1 VAIKASEPLDEMKD
15 MNIVDTE
22 APETIIA
29 KTCGCREKNRKVTY
43 SFVDYSHGLHLDKK
57 DIISAELEACQKLLK
72 YAMDAA
78 DKKAIE

>member
-29 KTCGCREKNRKVTY
+29 KTCGSGEKNRKVTY
-43 SFVDYSHGLHLDKK
+43 SFVDYSHGLCLDKK
-57 DIISAELEACQKLLK
+57 GHNISRIRSMPETFEIC
-72 YAMDAA
+72 YGCC
-78 DKKAIE
+78 